1 MSSPEA
7 SLAPFLGTVVDRI
20 NIGIFI
26 INTRMEIVLW
36 NHFMEVNSGKTADE
50 VVGRNIFE
58 CFPEL
63 PRNVVENK
71 IKGVF
76 ILKNFAFSSWE
87 QRPYLFKFRHNRPV
101 TGGVEHMYQ
110 DYTFIPIKNEDGEVE
125 HACVTLVDV
134 TDTAIYQKML
144 KEALESLAEASHR
157 DGLTGIYN
165 RHHLEESFAREFS
178 RARRYGGTMS
188 LVMLDIDLFKS
199 INDTFGHLAG
209 DEVLRSTSKQLGALL
224 RQTDILGRYG
234 GEEFAL
240 LLPET
245 NLNGAQILAERILQ
259 QVAETTVP
267 YNDITIQVTISAGI
281 AQYHEGMLRHED
293 LIKAADDAL
302 YQAKE
307 NGRNCICC
315 AQAPDEVTV
324 KGAGGGSSS

>member
-1 MSSPEA
+1 MSSSTA
-7 SLAPFLGTVVDRI
+7 SLTPFLETVVDRI

-26 INTRMEIVLW
+26 INSRMEIVLW

-50 VVGRNIFE
+50 VIGRNLFD

-101 TGGVEHMYQ
+101 TGGVEYMYQ

-125 HACVTLVDV
+125 HTCVTLVDV
-134 TDTAIYQKML
+134 TDTAVYQKML
-144 KEALESLAEASHR
+144 KEALESLAEASHC

-165 RHHLEESFAREFS
+165 RHFLEESFAREFS

-188 LVMLDIDLFKS
+188 LIMLDIDLFKN
-199 INDTFGHLAG
+199 INDTYGHLAG
-209 DEVLRSTSKQLGALL
+209 DEVLRNTAKQLGTLL
-224 RQTDILGRYG
+224 RETDILGRYG
-234 GEEFAL
+234 GEEFVL
-240 LLPET
+240 MLPET
-245 NLNGAQILAERILQ
+245 RLDGAKIMAERIRQ
-259 QVAETTVP
+259 QVAEAAVP
-267 YNDITIQVTISAGI
+267 YNDTTLQVTISAGI
-281 AQYHEGMLRHED
+281 AEYHASMARYED

-302 YQAKE
+302 YHAKE
-307 NGRNCICC
+307 SGRNCVRC
-315 AQAPDEVTV
+315 AQLPSNIAA
-324 KGAGGGSSS
+324 KGVGGGSSS